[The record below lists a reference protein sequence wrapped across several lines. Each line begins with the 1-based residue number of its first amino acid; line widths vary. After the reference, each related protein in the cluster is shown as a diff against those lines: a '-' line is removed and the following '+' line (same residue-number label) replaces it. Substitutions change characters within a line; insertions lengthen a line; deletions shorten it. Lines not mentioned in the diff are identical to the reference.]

1 MSASSSSP
9 PEHGHS
15 DKRAGRPD
23 ILSEFRSTHGGYRKR
38 AAQAIHDPRLQRSI
52 ANIQELIGNNAGPAL
67 DQLPGGKAARE
78 QGRRLREETL
88 AHLNVHL
95 ATLAQKIRDNGGDVY
110 FAENGKAACDY
121 CIDVARKHGVKLAVK
136 GKSMVTEEIGLNHAL
151 KAAGIETV
159 ETDLGEYIIQ
169 LAGES
174 PSHIIAPAIHKSKE
188 EIGRLFQEKLGIEYS
203 NDPGTLTLAARKA
216 LRKKFLAADMGISS
230 CNMACAETGHITTV
244 SNEGNIRMAT
254 TLPRI
259 HVAFMGMERI
269 AARLTDHE
277 LLLSLLTRA
286 AAVQKMATYMSYIGG
301 PRKDEHNDGPE
312 RFHLVILDNGRSKI
326 LGDPTF
332 RPILNCLR
340 CGACLNA
347 CPVYGKIGGHTYGS
361 PYPGP
366 IGAVISPLLFGI
378 NSFSD
383 LCRGETL
390 CGACE
395 KACPVQMEIP
405 GMLLELR
412 AKLADGD
419 TAWRV
424 RRENPMDK
432 LLMMFWSMVNRH
444 RLLFKFTM
452 ALAGHLAPLFPG
464 KRIFPGTMPPPLQ
477 GFHRGKG
484 AGRITGN
491 SFVAEFNRSPHTG
504 SLHLSGSGKRP
515 TGTCPSQKTGRHS

>member
-1 MSASSSSP
+1 MASN
-9 PEHGHS
+9 
-15 DKRAGRPD
+15 
-23 ILSEFRSTHGGYRKR
+23 
-38 AAQAIHDPRLQRSI
+38 AINDPRLQRSI

-67 DQLPGGKAARE
+67 DQLPGGREARK
-78 QGRRLREETL
+78 QGKKLRQETL
-88 AHLNVHL
+88 ANLDVHL
-95 ATLAQKIRDNGGDVY
+95 AELVQKIRNNGGHVY
-110 FAENGKAACDY
+110 FADDGKAACDY
-121 CIDVARKHGVKLAVK
+121 CIQVARENGVNLAVK
-136 GKSMVTEEIGLNHAL
+136 GKSMVTEEIGLNHAME
-151 KAAGIETV
+151 AAGIETV

-169 LAGES
+169 LAGET

-188 EIGRLFQEKLGIEYS
+188 EIGRLFADKLGIDYS
-203 NDPGTLTLAARKA
+203 DDPGTLTLAARKA

-254 TLPRI
+254 TLPRV

-269 AARLTDHE
+269 TARLTDHE
-277 LLLSLLTRA
+277 LLLGLLTRA

-301 PRKDEHNDGPE
+301 PRKHEHNDGPE
-312 RFHLVILDNGRSKI
+312 IFHLIILDNGRSKI
-326 LGDPTF
+326 LADSTF

-378 NSFSD
+378 NKYSD

-405 GMLLELR
+405 EMLLALR

-419 TAWRV
+419 PQWQV
-424 RRENPMDK
+424 KPHSSLDK
-432 LLMMFWSMVNRH
+432 IVMVMWSFINRH
-444 RLLFKFTM
+444 RLLFKSFT
-452 ALAGHLAPLFPG
+452 ALAGAIAPLFPH
-464 KRIFPGTMPPPLQ
+464 KHLFPGTIPPPLQ
-477 GFHRGKG
+477 GFNRKKG
-484 AGRITGN
+484 VGRISGK
-491 SFVAEFNRSPHTG
+491 SFVSSFNHHKKTISSRTP
-504 SLHLSGSGKRP
+504 GKNNQYNCHGQ
-515 TGTCPSQKTGRHS
+515 TSF

>member
-1 MSASSSSP
+1 MSDRSNGSYR
-9 PEHGHS
+9 E
-15 DKRAGRPD
+15 RA
-23 ILSEFRSTHGGYRKR
+23 T
-38 AAQAIHDPRLQRSI
+38 QAIHDPRLQRSI

-88 AHLNVHL
+88 ADLDVHL
-95 ATLAQKIRDNGGDVY
+95 ATLAQKIRNNGGEVY
-110 FAENGKAACDY
+110 FAEDGKAACDY
-121 CIDVARKHGVKLAVK
+121 CIEVARKHGVKLAVK
-136 GKSMVTEEIGLNHAL
+136 GKSMVTEEINLNHAL
-151 KAAGIETV
+151 ETAGIETV

-169 LAGES
+169 LAGET

-188 EIGRLFQEKLGIEYS
+188 EIGRLFAEKLGIEYS
-203 NDPGTLTLAARKA
+203 DDPGTLTLAARKA
-216 LRKKFLAADMGISS
+216 LRKKFLSADMGISS

-254 TLPRI
+254 TLPRV

-269 AARLTDHE
+269 TACLTDHE

-286 AAVQKMATYMSYIGG
+286 AAVQKMATYLSYIGG
-301 PRKDEHNDGPE
+301 PRKNEHNDGPE
-312 RFHLVILDNGRSKI
+312 HFHLVIIDNGRSKI
-326 LGDPTF
+326 LGDPAF

-366 IGAVISPLLFGI
+366 IGAVITPLLFGV
-378 NSFSD
+378 NKFSD
-383 LCRGETL
+383 ICRGETL

-405 GMLLELR
+405 RMLLELR

-419 TAWRV
+419 TAWQV
-424 RRENPMDK
+424 KRENPLDK
-432 LLMMFWSMVNRH
+432 ILMMLWSFGNRH
-444 RLLFKFTM
+444 RLLFKLALT
-452 ALAGHLAPLFPG
+452 LAGRLAPLFPG
-464 KRIFPGTMPPPLQ
+464 KQIFSGTMPPPLH
-477 GFHRGKG
+477 GFNRGKG
-484 AGRITGN
+484 LGRMTGG
-491 SFVAEFNRSPHTG
+491 SFVSEFNRSAKPA
-504 SLHLSGSGKRP
+504 SLHLSGPNKSTRDSQ
-515 TGTCPSQKTGRHS
+515 PSKKQGGIHGPRH